1 LVTDTSAILAWLKG
15 EPERERIVAAIE
27 ADPVGRVS
35 AVSLMEAQIV
45 ISSRERPDMVL
56 KL

>member
-1 LVTDTSAILAWLKG
+1 MTDTSAILAWLKG